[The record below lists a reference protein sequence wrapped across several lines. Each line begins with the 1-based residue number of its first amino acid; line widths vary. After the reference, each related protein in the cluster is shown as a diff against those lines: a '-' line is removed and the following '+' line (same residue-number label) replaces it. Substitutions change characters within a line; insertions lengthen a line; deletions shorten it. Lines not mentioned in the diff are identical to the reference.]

1 MKIKLGR
8 QNASRYNDYPIY
20 RFISSNV
27 EAKARPGPQL
37 VCKTSYECRLLCNL
51 ALLQVKNFLAR
62 LPKIVTLVFLLSIH
76 SKAEL

>member
-37 VCKTSYECRLLCNL
+37 VCKT
-51 ALLQVKNFLAR
+51 
-62 LPKIVTLVFLLSIH
+62 
-76 SKAEL
+76 